1 MADNDPN
8 SFLLLKI
15 EAAKTLRVALICA
28 CIIGV
33 AALVAMVVG
42 VIYG

>member
-1 MADNDPN
+1 MSKDD
-8 SFLLLKI
+8 LKDQIRI
-15 EAAKTLRVALICA
+15 EVEKTLRVALICA
-28 CIIGV
+28 CIMGV